1 MVTGPYEIP
10 ATCLVVLYSIVVPF
24 SMVIQLK
31 LECPS
36 GSKVTGPFEIP
47 ATCLVSYLF
56 GTWTGIT
63 SFCYTGLV
71 SYLFRF

>member
-1 MVTGPYEIP
+1 MVTGPFEIP
-10 ATCLVVLYSIVVPF
+10 ATCLVVLIVVPS

-47 ATCLVSYLF
+47 ATCLVR
-56 GTWTGIT
+56 TT
-63 SFCYTGLV
+63 LV
-71 SYLFRF
+71 LLS